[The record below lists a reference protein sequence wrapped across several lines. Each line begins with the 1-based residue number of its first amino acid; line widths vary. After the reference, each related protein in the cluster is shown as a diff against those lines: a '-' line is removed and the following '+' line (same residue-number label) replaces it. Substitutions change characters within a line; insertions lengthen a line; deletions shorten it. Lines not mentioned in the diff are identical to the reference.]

1 MKKIQEYVTSDVLKI
16 IALFAMTLEHT
27 GTFLSNGLH
36 PLVLLGRIAYP
47 IFAYLIIYHVY
58 QTGVFVKYIKRLLFF
73 GVISGIILFPFH
85 VNTYHI
91 FFSFLVPILYLYL
104 VLKIDDK
111 PLQPVQKDLLKGGIF
126 ALCLL
131 ASVPLNYSFIGFLYM
146 VALYQFFKY
155 RTPFWIAACLILG
168 ALLNPLDLDYA
179 LVSGATTLFLLIFP
193 PKETRVRHRKYKWF
207 FYLYYPL
214 HLALLKAI
222 SLF

>member
-16 IALFAMTLEHT
+16 IALFAMTLEHA
-27 GTFLSNGLH
+27 GIFLSNGLH

-58 QTGVFVKYIKRLLFF
+58 QTEVFVKYIKRLFFF
-73 GVISGIILFPFH
+73 GVVSGIILFPFH

-104 VLKIDDK
+104 ALKIDDK
-111 PLQPVQKDLLKGGIF
+111 PLKPVQKDLLKGGVF

-146 VALYQFFKY
+146 LALYQFFKY
-155 RTPFWIAACLILG
+155 RTPFWITACLILG

-193 PKETRVRHRKYKWF
+193 PKETRVRHHGHKWF

-214 HLALLKAI
+214 HLAVLKAI